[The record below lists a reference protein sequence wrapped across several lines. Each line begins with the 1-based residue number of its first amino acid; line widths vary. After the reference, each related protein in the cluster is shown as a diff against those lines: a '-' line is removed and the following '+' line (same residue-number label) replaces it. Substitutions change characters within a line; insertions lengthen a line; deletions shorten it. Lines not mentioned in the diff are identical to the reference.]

1 MHLTR
6 PFGLALTLVCVAS
19 AVALAQSRS
28 TKKEP
33 DLWTNDSASE
43 INRMIEEAN
52 VWDENGD
59 QVYTCTEWKKY
70 VNELFTRADR
80 NRDGYVDKK
89 EFESIKEL
97 APQFARADL
106 GYFDD
111 NRDGRLSRSEFV
123 EKPNPFFLR
132 FDRKGTCRVSIDDV
146 MNSVPGAEKETK
158 ARR

>member
-1 MHLTR
+1 MKML
-6 PFGLALTLVCVAS
+6 PVSLAFMLLCTATTA
-19 AVALAQSRS
+19 AVAQSQAA
-28 TKKEP
+28 KKDQE
-33 DLWTNDSASE
+33 LWRNDSASE

-59 QVYTCTEWKKY
+59 QVYTCAEWKKY

-89 EFESIKEL
+89 EFETIKEL

-111 NRDGRLSRSEFV
+111 NRDGRVSRNEFV
-123 EKPNPFFLR
+123 DKPNPFFLR
-132 FDRKGTCRVSIDDV
+132 FDKKGSCKVTIDDV
-146 MNSVPGAEKETK
+146 MNSVPGADTK
-158 ARR
+158 ATVKR